1 MATNPWIYLETLKTR
16 SKEGTELKSVDL
28 SAHEYAYNITT
39 FY

>member
-28 SAHEYAYNITT
+28 FSHEYAYNTIT